1 MSLQNNIKLE
11 LNAILLKKRPWAHV
25 FFCQFSK
32 NFENTLFKEHLW
44 IAAFE
49 ATTETV

>member
-1 MSLQNNIKLE
+1 MSLQNNIKLD
-11 LNAILLKKRPWAHV
+11 LNAILLKNWPWAHV

-49 ATTETV
+49 AATEKV